1 MAHNPVGNGI
11 VLSTSTSSA
20 STTAQAHK
28 TNTLRVVSVGADA
41 FVAIGTNPTGYTTS
55 YYVPSGGTATL
66 NLGPPQSN
74 RVVGVTTSG
83 TTTIIDF
90 PEGTGSPFAVGDA
103 VTLTAT
109 EKSYYD
115 FSHKIVTSVNSTAGV
130 SGYFSTR
137 IVVDNDYGVGYAH
150 TAIDPTNAGDWAE
163 LRGSFKVAALTS
175 TGTGTIYAQQVQVSG
190 DA

>member
-41 FVAIGTNPTGYTTS
+41 FVAIGTNPTAANTN
-55 YYVPSGGTATL
+55 YYVPSGGTATIS
-66 NLGPPQSN
+66 LGGPQSN
-74 RVVGVTTSG
+74 RVVGVSTSG

-90 PEGTGSPFAVGDA
+90 PEGTGSPFAAGDA
-103 VTLTAT
+103 VTLTANKT
-109 EKSYYD
+109 YYN
-115 FSHKIVTSVNSTAGV
+115 FSHKIVTSVNVSSGAE
-130 SGYFSTR
+130 SGYYSTR

-150 TAIDPTNAGDWAE
+150 TAIDGTNAGDWAE
-163 LRGSFKVAALTS
+163 LRGSFLVAALTS